1 MSYDSNQEEVTIE
14 DIVAEPSAEYTV
26 QDYLSWQFDEMVEL
40 IRGKVFRMSPG
51 PWTKHQRISVYLLG
65 QLFNFLENSQCEVF
79 HAPYDVYLPIKHP
92 KTGKPNTVVQPDIT
106 VICDPDKIKEHGCV
120 GSPDMVVEII
130 SPSTRKKDIQ
140 IKHELYEECGINT
153 YWLVFPKE
161 EIIEVFELDEH
172 GKYHRV
178 GGFSD
183 DDILTP
189 GLFPD
194 LSIEVSKV
202 FKNSLT

>member
-1 MSYDSNQEEVTIE
+1 MSYDSNHEEVTIE
-14 DIVAEPSAEYTV
+14 DIIAEPSAEYTV
-26 QDYLSWQFDEMVEL
+26 QDYLSWNFDEMVEL

-51 PWTKHQRISVYLLG
+51 PRTKHQGISMYLSVKIFQILEGKSCKVY
-65 QLFNFLENSQCEVF
+65 
-79 HAPYDVYLPIKHP
+79 HAPFDVYLPIKHP

-161 EIIEVFELDEH
+161 EIIEAFELGEN
-172 GKYHRV
+172 GKYQRV

-183 DDILTP
+183 DDELTTNILP
-189 GLFPD
+189 GLK
-194 LSIEVSKV
+194 IIVKEV
-202 FKNSLT
+202 FDMN

>member
-1 MSYDSNQEEVTIE
+1 MQAYPNNEEQTLE
-14 DIVAEPSAEYTV
+14 DILKEPSAEYTV

-51 PWTKHQRISVYLLG
+51 PQTKHQRVSG
-65 QLFNFLENSQCEVF
+65 FLFNKIYNLTRQKTCEVF
-79 HAPYDVYLPIKHP
+79 HAPFDVYLPIKHP

-120 GSPDMVVEII
+120 GSPDMVIEII

-172 GKYHRV
+172 GKYKRV

-183 DDILTP
+183 DDELTP
-189 GLFPD
+189 GLFPG
-194 LSIEVSKV
+194 LSILVSKV
-202 FKNSLT
+202 FKAP

>member
-1 MSYDSNQEEVTIE
+1 MQPYTNHDEKTIE
-14 DIVAEPSAEYTV
+14 DLLAEPSAEYTI

-51 PWTKHQRISVYLLG
+51 PNTKHQVASG
-65 QLFNFLENSQCEVF
+65 FLFSTIYQFLKGKQCKCF
-79 HAPYDVYLPIKHP
+79 HAPFDVYLPIKHP

-106 VICDPDKIKEHGCV
+106 VICDPKKISEKGCE

-130 SPSTRKKDIQ
+130 SDSTRKKDIQ
-140 IKHELYEECGINT
+140 IKFELYEECKINT

-161 EIIEVFELDEH
+161 EIIEIFELNAT
-172 GKYHRV
+172 GKYERK

-183 DDILTP
+183 DDELGSAILP
-189 GLFPD
+189 GLKMK
-194 LSIEVSKV
+194 VSDV
-202 FKNSLT
+202 FDMN